1 MPATLI
7 FNVCDTFVI
16 CSKAS
21 TVSFYRDY
29 ILPPIVNF
37 VMSNRELV
45 GYRRRCLSMARGRV
59 LEIGI
64 GSGIN
69 LPLYGREVSAIYG
82 IDPSAGLLGRA
93 AKQQARKPLLIRGS
107 AETTPFETES
117 FDTIVT
123 TWTLCSIPDASR
135 ALREMGRIL
144 RSDGRLLFV
153 EHGLAPDRQVTR
165 WQNGLTPCWKFLSG
179 GCHLNRKIDALITA
193 AGFHIE
199 QLDTGYLRSRNLL
212 TYMYEGVARFVL

>member
-1 MPATLI
+1 MLAKLI
-7 FNVCDTFVI
+7 FNLCDTFAT
-16 CSKAS
+16 CGKAS
-21 TVSFYRDY
+21 IVNIYQDY

-45 GYRRRCLSMARGRV
+45 EYRRRCLSIARGRV

-69 LPLYGREVSAIYG
+69 LPFYGREVSAIYG
-82 IDPSAGLLGRA
+82 IDPSSGLLGRA
-93 AKQQARKPLLIRGS
+93 AKQQAGKPLLIRGS
-107 AETTPFETES
+107 AETPPLETGS

-144 RSDGRLLFV
+144 RRDGRLLFV
-153 EHGLAPDRQVTR
+153 EHGLAPDRQIMR
-165 WQNGLTPCWKFLSG
+165 WQNRLAPCSKCLSG
-179 GCHLNRKIDALITA
+179 GCHLNRKIDELIAA

-199 QLDTGYLRSRNLL
+199 QLDTGYLRGRNLL
-212 TYMYEGVARFVL
+212 TYMYEGVARFVR